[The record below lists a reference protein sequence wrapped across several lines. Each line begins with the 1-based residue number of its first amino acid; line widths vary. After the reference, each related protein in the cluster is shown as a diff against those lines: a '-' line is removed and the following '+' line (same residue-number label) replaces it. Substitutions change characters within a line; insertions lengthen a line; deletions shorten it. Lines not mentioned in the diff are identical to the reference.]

1 MIRASCFGALLLLS
15 AGCVP
20 SAPPVDLVDAGLGRG
35 DAEPA
40 DVSAAPDLG
49 FGAADAEAMTDAGPT
64 ADASARIDAGTADAG
79 TEADSGVEADAG
91 SDPDAGFAPDARPA
105 RDAGPFMPNPRLAG
119 LADET
124 ALDLG
129 RFECTPVG
137 GEDPD
142 LCRRVTDY
150 SGLVYDPRGHRL
162 LLFGGGHSTTM
173 SDSIH
178 AFDLGGALSWVD
190 LYEPTPCSS
199 MNDGNLDRPPGAWLS
214 GAGGPFP
221 RPVSTHTYDMLAVS
235 PTADEFIII
244 SRNFSGGYCN
254 SSGNDIGGRFAHY
267 DLGAGQWSFSPTARG
282 SGNYFGG
289 TLPGTEVDPISR
301 KIVILGGGGL
311 QLYDPATKELSEVWD
326 RIATEGYANHLVYYP
341 PDDKF
346 YYFARETPVKVYSL
360 ALDRADPSRSVVQL
374 LATQGPTSLNGEP
387 GYDYDSVNEV
397 IGGGVQDG
405 HFYTFDP
412 RTLSWTEHP
421 MNGGAV
427 GSMAFHALAY
437 DPVNNVFVFV
447 TDYASGQKTWAYR
460 VRM

>member
-1 MIRASCFGALLLLS
+1 MIRASSFGVVLLLS
-15 AGCVP
+15 IGCVP
-20 SAPPVDLVDAGLGRG
+20 SAPPVEPIDAGLGREPV
-35 DAEPA
+35 DAA
-40 DVSAAPDLG
+40 GRDLGLGGAPDVG
-49 FGAADAEAMTDAGPT
+49 FNAADAEGVTDAGLA
-64 ADASARIDAGTADAG
+64 ADAVARIDAGMAD
-79 TEADSGVEADAG
+79 TGVEADAG
-91 SDPDAGFAPDARPA
+91 NEADAGFAPDARPA

-178 AFDLGGALSWVD
+178 AFDLGGMLSWTD
-190 LYEPTPCSS
+190 LYEPTPCGS
-199 MNDGNLDRPPGAWLS
+199 MNNGNLDGPPGAWIS

-235 PTADEFIII
+235 PIADEFIII

-254 SSGNDIGGRFAHY
+254 TAGNDIGGRVAHY
-267 DLGAGQWSFSPTARG
+267 DLSAGQWTFSPTARG

-289 TLPGTEVDPISR
+289 TLPGTEVDPISHQ
-301 KIVILGGGGL
+301 IVILGGGGL
-311 QLYDPATKELSEVWD
+311 QLYDPATKELSPVWD
-326 RIATEGYANHLVYYP
+326 QIATEGYANHLVYYP
-341 PDDKF
+341 PSDKF
-346 YYFARETPVKVYSL
+346 YFFARETPVKVYSL

-374 LATQGPTSLNGEP
+374 LATQGPTSMNGEP
-387 GYDYDSVNEV
+387 GYDYDAVNEV

-405 HFYTFDP
+405 QFYTFDP
-412 RTLSWTEHP
+412 RTLTWTEHP
-421 MNGGAV
+421 MNGGTV

-447 TDYASGQKTWAYR
+447 TDYPSGQKTWAYR